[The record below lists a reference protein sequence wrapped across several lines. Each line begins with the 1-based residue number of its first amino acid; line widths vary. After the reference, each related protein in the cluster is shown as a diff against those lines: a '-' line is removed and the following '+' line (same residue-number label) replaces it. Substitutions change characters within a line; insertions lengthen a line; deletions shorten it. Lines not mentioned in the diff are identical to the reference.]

1 MKKKIDNI
9 NIELLVIAAQLS
21 ENDIWMQGNMEIR
34 INGEKPYSDSDIV
47 DVDVFLE
54 SLKSNGEYYLF
65 SCNCGVPQCSGWIK
79 GVHVEHQE
87 NTIVWTNLNTN
98 KKWFIEKTK
107 IEKDLS
113 IFRKEV
119 QNYKKFFFEKK
130 VSYVGVGY
138 NW

>member
-34 INGEKPYSDSDIV
+34 INGEKPYSDSDIL

-65 SCNCGVPQCSGWIK
+65 SCNCGVPECSGWIK
-79 GVHVEHQE
+79 GVNVEHQE

-119 QNYKKFFFEKK
+119 KNYKKFFFEKK